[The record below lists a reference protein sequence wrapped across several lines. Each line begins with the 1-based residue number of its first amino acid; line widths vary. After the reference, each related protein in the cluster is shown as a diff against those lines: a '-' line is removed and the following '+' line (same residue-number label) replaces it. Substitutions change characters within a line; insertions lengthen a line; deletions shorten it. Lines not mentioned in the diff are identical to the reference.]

1 MTEEDFPAPDLT
13 KLDAFLRERIQ
24 GQEFAAS
31 RVTSAVQRAEL
42 GLRKA
47 NRPKGVFLFL
57 GPTGVGKTETTL
69 NLSRFLY
76 GDEDAVARF
85 DMGEYGHDDSIQ
97 RLLGDSRGSQG
108 LLGDAID
115 ARPNGGILLLDE
127 IEKAHPRVSK
137 VFLAAT
143 DAARVTMSTGE
154 TKDLSDWYIV
164 FTSNLGSGD
173 AVKME
178 GVPYSMLERTVM
190 QAATAFFAP
199 ETIARFQHKIVFNSL
214 GYEIQRCVAIVMI
227 DRESRLIEQ
236 AAAKRYQSQ
245 ITVSHAPEVVT
256 FLVRRGYS
264 REMGA
269 RHMRDAIETH
279 MGEPVARW
287 MLSTKELLRPTELRF
302 TAPPQSVSLS
312 LLSAPR
318 EAGKNPR
325 HGLKND
331 PKGCQEGGKKS
342 FEEAAENQS
351 RQSLPLSTV
360 EIGETS

>member
-1 MTEEDFPAPDLT
+1 MTEVDSSAPDLT
-13 KLDAFLRERIQ
+13 QLDAFLRERIQ
-24 GQEFAAS
+24 GQDFAAS

-47 NRPKGVFLFL
+47 NRPKAVFLFL

-69 NLSRFLY
+69 NLSRFLH
-76 GDEDAVARF
+76 GDESAVARF

-97 RLLGDSRGSQG
+97 RLLGDSRDSQG
-108 LLGDAID
+108 LLGEAID
-115 ARPNGGILLLDE
+115 ARPTGGILLLDE

-164 FTSNLGSGD
+164 FTSNLGSAD

-214 GYEIQRCVAIVMI
+214 SYDIQRTVALAMI
-227 DRESRLIEQ
+227 DRESRLIERT
-236 AAAKRYQSQ
+236 ATERYRFQ
-245 ITVSHAPEVVT
+245 ISVSHAPEVVT
-256 FLVRRGYS
+256 FLVRRGYT

-287 MLSTKELLRPTELRF
+287 MLSTKSLNSPTELRF

-312 LLSAPR
+312 LHPASK
-318 EAGKNPR
+318 EAGTIPR
-325 HGLKND
+325 HGNEY
-331 PKGCQEGGKKS
+331 PQENG
-342 FEEAAENQS
+342 EEGFQQAAENRN
-351 RQSLPLSTV
+351 RQPLSLASV
-360 EIGETS
+360 EIVKTP

>member
-1 MTEEDFPAPDLT
+1 MSDAEFKAPDLT

-24 GQEFAAS
+24 GQDFAAS

-42 GLRKA
+42 GLRKP
-47 NRPKGVFLFL
+47 NRPKAVFLFL

-69 NLSRFLY
+69 NLSRFLH
-76 GDEDAVARF
+76 GDESAVARF

-108 LLGDAID
+108 LLGEAID
-115 ARPNGGILLLDE
+115 ARPSGGILLLDE

-154 TKDLSDWYIV
+154 TKDLSEWYII
-164 FTSNLGSGD
+164 FTSNLGSAD

-214 GYEIQRCVAIVMI
+214 SYDIQRSVALAMI
-227 DRESRLIEQ
+227 DRESRLIERT
-236 AAAKRYQSQ
+236 ATERYR
-245 ITVSHAPEVVT
+245 IPVGVSHAAEVVT
-256 FLVRRGYS
+256 FLVRRGYT

-287 MLSTKELLRPTELRF
+287 MLSTDKLHSPTELRF

-312 LLSAPR
+312 LHPVLR
-318 EAGKNPR
+318 EAGTIPR
-325 HGLKND
+325 HGNED
-331 PKGCQEGGKKS
+331 PQENGEES
-342 FEEAAENQS
+342 FQEAAENPI
-351 RQSLPLSTV
+351 RQSLPFASV